1 MRTITRR
8 AKFTHENGRIGEIA
22 AEVVQVTDE
31 EFNQYVEDAIRDAG
45 VAIKNL
51 EKSRGMEP
59 HAFRHPHLGPIGF
72 FYGDKHRGLSHII
85 GERQEAHERTPSNNP
100 AVAEALVKFAEAV
113 ILGVPVQPMPG
124 SPRGG
129 TPRISLIHQTQQVI
143 IEPFWVN
150 RPGTLQLPTHIQ
162 SAWVITSYQ
171 MEVVR
176 KDDMSRWMQNR
187 SSEVIIRRTVV
198 TK

>member
-8 AKFTHENGRIGEIA
+8 AKFTHANGRIGEIA

-31 EFNQYVEDAIRDAG
+31 EFKQYIDDAVRDAKAAMSSIEKQRG
-45 VAIKNL
+45 L
-51 EKSRGMEP
+51 EP
-59 HAFRHPHLGPIGF
+59 YAFRHPHLGPIGF
-72 FYGDKHRGLSHII
+72 FYGDKNRGLAHFI
-85 GERQEAHERTPSNNP
+85 GERQEAHERTPSCNP
-100 AVAEALVKFAEAV
+100 VVEVALTKFAEAV

-150 RPGTLQLPTHIQ
+150 RTGTLQLPTHIQ

-176 KDDMSRWMQNR
+176 QADMARWMQNKL
-187 SSEVIIRRTVV
+187 SEVVIRRTVV